1 MKQSKHSKNTRL
13 ITREEFHL
21 CTVLI
26 RVCGWGG
33 GGKGAREKK
42 GERVRRRERRK
53 ERKGRQG
60 EEEGGR
66 ERMNQNAIPGKW
78 GRVD

>member
-26 RVCGWGG
+26 RILGG
-33 GGKGAREKK
+33 GGGGGGEKK
-42 GERVRRRERRK
+42 KEEGEKTESGREEGIERR
-53 ERKGRQG
+53 
-60 EEEGGR
+60 
-66 ERMNQNAIPGKW
+66 
-78 GRVD
+78 